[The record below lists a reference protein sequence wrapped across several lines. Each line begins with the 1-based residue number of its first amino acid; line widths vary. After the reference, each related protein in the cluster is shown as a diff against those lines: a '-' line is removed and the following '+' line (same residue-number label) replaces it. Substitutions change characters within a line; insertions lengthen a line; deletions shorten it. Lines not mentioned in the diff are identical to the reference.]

1 MRGGVKTYLYPI
13 KSLIYSENLNF
24 TLELFIQMWKIEYWN
39 LSLSF
44 MVFGVSIGQIF
55 PKNYFLAL
63 TRVSKTKQ
71 DRKLKP
77 KDLKKILVC

>member
-1 MRGGVKTYLYPI
+1 
-13 KSLIYSENLNF
+13 
-24 TLELFIQMWKIEYWN
+24 MWKIEYWN

-44 MVFGVSIGQIF
+44 MVFGVSVGQIF